1 MKINI
6 HHVYRIFQGF
16 FRKKRMKVFTNL
28 FNLNNNTRIID
39 VDGTPFNWSL
49 IPIKPEILIINI
61 FYPKSKLPDYKYIVA
76 DGKNLP
82 FKDFSFDIAYSNSVI
97 EHLSTK
103 KNQVYFSNEIRRV
116 GIHYYIQTPN
126 KNFPIEPHY
135 LTPIIHYFT
144 RQTQKKLLRYL
155 SVWGW
160 ITKPSKDQI
169 EKLVDEI
176 NLLSADEM
184 KVLFPDATISFEKAF
199 FLNKSI
205 IAIRNS
211 GLN

>member
-1 MKINI
+1 MDIQAI
-6 HHVYRIFQGF
+6 HKVFQLF
-16 FRKKRMKVFTNL
+16 FRTKRMRK
-28 FNLNNNTRIID
+28 FNEMFHIKNSTRIID
-39 VDGTPFNWSL
+39 IGGTPFNWSL
-49 IPIKPEILIINI
+49 IPIKPDILIVNI

-97 EHLSTK
+97 EHLYTK
-103 KNQVYFSNEIRRV
+103 NNQVNFSDEIRRV
-116 GIHYYIQTPN
+116 GKQYYVQTPN
-126 KNFPIEPHY
+126 KKFPVEPHY
-135 LTPIIHYFT
+135 LTLFIHYFT
-144 RQTQKKLLRYL
+144 RQLQKKLLRYL

-160 ITKPSKDQI
+160 ITKPSKAQI
-169 EKLVDEI
+169 NKLVDEI

-184 KVLFPDATISFEKAF
+184 KVLFPDATISFEKAL

-211 GLN
+211 GLK